1 MLDSYFRA
9 YIGVPNGAAQV
20 LELFDNGLF
29 ADTNIDDGIYSRYFI
44 QAASSIGRYTVECQV
59 YSDDGS
65 AYVINNDFITNRLN
79 NSSSIREISQQ
90 GVTQLGA
97 FSRTADGGSFKVW

>member
-1 MLDSYFRA
+1 LTHFRA
-9 YIGVPNGAAQV
+9 HIGVPNGAAQV

-29 ADTNIDDGIYSRYFI
+29 ADTNSDDGIYSRYFI

-59 YSDDGS
+59 YNDDGS
-65 AYVINNDFITNRLN
+65 AYVINNDFITNRLS
-79 NSSSIREISQQ
+79 NSSSIKAEISQQ

-97 FSRTADGGSFKVW
+97 FSRTADGGSFKV